1 MNEIIDNLPALE
13 SLLAHAEDNF
23 FPRRTVSADSK
34 ADSNLSE

>member
-1 MNEIIDNLPALE
+1 MINNLSAVGTV
-13 SLLAHAEDNF
+13 LAHAEENF